1 MVANEGGCP
10 HMKRIR
16 EESERG
22 QEKFS
27 TGKEWLYN
35 LDRKNPQKVG
45 SRQCKAQAV
54 QGRENDEPD
63 RELQRGE
70 QLWGVSSEGEV
81 GRGTVGVHGAVAA
94 VAAVHREGERCD
106 AKRARTE
113 IGLRRG
119 ILSAEGGSGY
129 GRRSRVNVESRG
141 IEQFIKSK

>member
-27 TGKEWLYN
+27 TGKECLYN

-70 QLWGVSSEGEV
+70 
-81 GRGTVGVHGAVAA
+81 
-94 VAAVHREGERCD
+94 
-106 AKRARTE
+106 
-113 IGLRRG
+113 
-119 ILSAEGGSGY
+119 
-129 GRRSRVNVESRG
+129 
-141 IEQFIKSK
+141 